1 MSTDLLSLTQ
11 GGKEY
16 MSFMSQ
22 SLGLIA
28 DLDLG
33 TEHLRFM
40 GGQYVALSPF
50 RIQLDNTP
58 VPAQAF
64 PCGLHLRT

>member
-40 GGQYVALSPF
+40 GGQYVVFTLLACVSLT
-50 RIQLDNTP
+50 NVP
-58 VPAQAF
+58 VQAF
-64 PCGLHLRT
+64 PRWLHLRT